1 MKYAKWL
8 VNSLILVVLIG
19 SVMPVAF
26 AERTT
31 LGMSKQFGSA
41 GEYLF
46 FYNLVREGDALY
58 VAGSKGADESMH
70 WALWKFNAAGDMMW
84 MREGDTR
91 GELSSVATDGSR
103 LFVAGYL
110 IEDAAPWYTILV
122 AAFDLQGN
130 NLWTR
135 EYTAADSPHLAT
147 EVIVVG
153 NYLYVVGFGYYS
165 GADFDVIVLKYD
177 KSGTLVWSERYGGA
191 MTEFGYSIAHHQGK
205 LYVVGI
211 TKSYPA
217 PLAEYDG
224 LVLVLDENGNEIT
237 HYTWG
242 GDKYDLF
249 RRVHVGSDLYIVGTT
264 MSYGSGGYDILVLR
278 MDLSGNVAWY
288 RTYGGTGSDRGYGLA
303 VEGERVHVSG
313 GATTTSMNPIYLQ
326 YATDGALKG
335 TWRGSNFEGY
345 ALWPDIVFADGVTYL
360 AGYGTD
366 AEWSRSQGLLTSY
379 VTYYDLSVNLPSAD
393 YWASVD
399 GTRRN
404 GATASFEVTG
414 AEHQLEAVPQVVDGR
429 TRYVFSQW
437 SDGVTSNPRTIKLT
451 GDTTLSAIY
460 RTEVYLEVL
469 TSYSTASESRWVGIR
484 SRVTIGIAQTTVDH
498 GNGTRRIFTG
508 WYRDGI
514 LLSQEPNPSFE
525 VTEPMT
531 LEARWKTEYLVQAT
545 SERGTASGG
554 GWIEPGSSTTVS
566 ITPTTI
572 QKDFFTNYVFEGWK
586 KEGTIVSTSA
596 SYTFAVTLATN
607 LVASWKE
614 ELNLVT
620 VGGVAGALL
629 LIAVAVAVFLL
640 RRPKVAAPPLPPPPP
655 A

>member
-31 LGMSKQFGSA
+31 LAMSRQFGSA

-46 FYNLVREGDALY
+46 FYSSVRADNALY
-58 VAGSKGADESMH
+58 VAGSKGADASDY
-70 WALWKFNAAGDMMW
+70 WALWKLNAEEDMTW
-84 MREGDTR
+84 MRGGDTK
-91 GELSSVATDGSR
+91 GALLSIAADDSR
-103 LFVAGYL
+103 LFAAGYL
-110 IEDAAPWYTILV
+110 IKDAMPLYTILV
-122 AAFDLQGN
+122 TAFDLQGN

-135 EYTAADSPHLAT
+135 EYSGSDGPHLAY
-147 EVIVVG
+147 EIMVLG
-153 NYLYVVGFGYYS
+153 NHLYVVGFGYYS
-165 GADFDVIVLKYD
+165 DAEFDVVVLKYD
-177 KSGTLVWSERYGGA
+177 KSGTLVWAERYGGS
-191 MTEFGYSIAHHQGK
+191 EYDFGYAIAHHQGR
-205 LYVVGI
+205 LYVVGR
-211 TKSYPA
+211 TMSYPV

-224 LVLVLDENGNEIT
+224 LVLVLDENGNEIV

-242 GDKYDLF
+242 GDEFDQF
-249 RRVHVGSDLYIVGTT
+249 RRVRVGSDLYIVGTT
-264 MSYGSGGYDILVLR
+264 ESYGAGGYDMLVLR

-288 RTYGGTGSDRGYGLA
+288 RTYGGTGDDWGYCLT

-313 GATTTSMNPIYLQ
+313 GMTTTSMNPIYLQ
-326 YATDGALKG
+326 YGTDGSLVGA
-335 TWRGSNFEGY
+335 WRGSSFGVAY
-345 ALWPDIVFADGVTYL
+345 WLDIFLEQGVAYLVGFGADE
-360 AGYGTD
+360 
-366 AEWSRSQGLLTSY
+366 EWTRSQGLLASY
-379 VTYYDLSVNLPSAD
+379 ITYYDLTVNLRSAD
-393 YWASVD
+393 FWASVD
-399 GTRRN
+399 GTRRSGPIAN
-404 GATASFEVTG
+404 FEVTG

-437 SDGVTSNPRTIKLT
+437 SDDVTANPRTIKLT

-508 WYRDGI
+508 WYKDGI
-514 LLSQEPNPSFE
+514 LFSQEQNPSFE
-525 VTEPMT
+525 VTEPVT
-531 LEARWKTEYLVQAT
+531 LVARWKTEYLAQAT
-545 SERGTASGG
+545 SERGTVSGG
-554 GWIEPGSSTTVS
+554 GWTESGSSTTVS

-596 SYTFAVTLATN
+596 SYTFTVTLATN

-620 VGGVAGALL
+620 VGGVAGAVLL
-629 LIAVAVAVFLL
+629 VVAAAALFLL